1 MGSHIIT
8 LLFPE
13 GKLAIRQ
20 RPKPMFAAVKMPKI
34 GVAIRCPAKT
44 SSTKSPKRH
53 AVVRTIIQIAGVTDG
68 VGLVPTEAKR
78 TAPTR

>member
-1 MGSHIIT
+1 MGSHVIT

-20 RPKPMFAAVKMPKI
+20 RPKPMLAAVKMPKI

-44 SSTKSPKRH
+44 SSTKSPQRH
-53 AVVRTIIQIAGVTDG
+53 AVVWTIIQIAGVTDA